1 MVPRAGF
8 LRSLVFWIPSR
19 LKKLRLSRV
28 STSNSLTF
36 IMSSQESTVF
46 VGRLAWSIDESRLA
60 QEFAQFGSIQS
71 TKVIKDRMTG
81 RSKGFGYVE
90 YSSPAEAQAALAMS
104 GTEIEGMAVNVD
116 ISQPRVERAPRQYQ
130 SAQGGAAGGYQAPRE
145 PRTYPKSEP
154 STTVFIGNLSF
165 QASEQDIAS
174 TFAQCG
180 PINQIRL
187 PRYHDT
193 GKMKGYAYLEFQDLE
208 SATKCINL
216 SDVTIAGRPVRLDYS
231 QPRPDRAVFDS
242 GMGGNGGAAAQ
253 DAGLGGAA
261 PMQY

>member
-1 MVPRAGF
+1 
-8 LRSLVFWIPSR
+8 
-19 LKKLRLSRV
+19 
-28 STSNSLTF
+28 
-36 IMSSQESTVF
+36 MSSQESTIF

-60 QEFAQFGSIQS
+60 QEFAQYGSIQS

-90 YSSPAEAQAALAMS
+90 FSSPAEAQAALAMS

-130 SAQGGAAGGYQAPRE
+130 SAAGGQSGGYQQARE

-154 STTVFIGNLSF
+154 STTVFVGNLSF
-165 QASEQDIAS
+165 QATEQDIAS

-180 PINQIRL
+180 AINQIRL

-193 GKMKGYAYLEFQDLE
+193 GKMKGYAYLEFQDLD

-216 SDVTIAGRPVRLDYS
+216 QDVQIANRPVRLDYS
-231 QPRPDRAVFDS
+231 QPRPERAVFDTGANAQDG
-242 GMGGNGGAAAQ
+242 GMGGAV
-253 DAGLGGAA
+253 
-261 PMQY
+261 PMQQY

>member
-1 MVPRAGF
+1 
-8 LRSLVFWIPSR
+8 
-19 LKKLRLSRV
+19 
-28 STSNSLTF
+28 
-36 IMSSQESTVF
+36 MSSQESTVF

-60 QEFAQFGSIQS
+60 QEFAQYGSIQS

-104 GTEIEGMAVNVD
+104 GTEIEGFAVNVD

-130 SAQGGAAGGYQAPRE
+130 SGGAGGYQVPRE
-145 PRTYPKSEP
+145 ARTYPKSEP

-165 QASEQDIAS
+165 QATEQDIAS

-193 GKMKGYAYLEFQDLE
+193 GKMKGYAYLEFQDLD
-208 SATKCINL
+208 SATKCIGL
-216 SDVTIAGRPVRLDYS
+216 QDVSIAGRIVRLDYS
-231 QPRPDRAVFDS
+231 QPKPERAVFDTN
-242 GMGGNGGAAAQ
+242 MGGAQEGG
-253 DAGLGGAA
+253 
-261 PMQY
+261 M

>member
-1 MVPRAGF
+1 
-8 LRSLVFWIPSR
+8 
-19 LKKLRLSRV
+19 
-28 STSNSLTF
+28 
-36 IMSSQESTVF
+36 MSSQESTIF

-60 QEFAQFGSIQS
+60 QEFAQYGSIQS

-130 SAQGGAAGGYQAPRE
+130 SAGGAGGSGGGYQAPRE

-165 QASEQDIAS
+165 QATEQDIAS
-174 TFAQCG
+174 QFAQCG

-193 GKMKGYAYLEFQDLE
+193 GKMKGYAYLEFQDLD

-216 SDVTIAGRPVRLDYS
+216 QDVQIANRPVRLDYS
-231 QPRPDRAVFDS
+231 QPRPDRSGGVFDT
-242 GMGGNGGAAAQ
+242 GAAAQ
-253 DAGLGGAA
+253 DAGQGGAT

>member
-1 MVPRAGF
+1 
-8 LRSLVFWIPSR
+8 
-19 LKKLRLSRV
+19 
-28 STSNSLTF
+28 
-36 IMSSQESTVF
+36 MSSQESTIF
-46 VGRLAWSIDESRLA
+46 VGRLAWSIDEARLA
-60 QEFAQFGSIQS
+60 QEFAQYGSIQS

-130 SAQGGAAGGYQAPRE
+130 SAGGSGGYQAPRE

-165 QASEQDIAS
+165 QATEQDIAS

-180 PINQIRL
+180 SINQIRL

-193 GKMKGYAYLEFQDLE
+193 GKMKGYAYLEFADLD

-216 SDVTIAGRPVRLDYS
+216 QDVSIAGRPVRLDYS
-231 QPRPDRAVFDS
+231 QPRPDRGAVFDTGAAGTQDA
-242 GMGGNGGAAAQ
+242 GMGGAT
-253 DAGLGGAA
+253 